1 MFEHV
6 IDALFRAHGY
16 RTQAN
21 AVLVGQSG
29 ARHEIDVLASRRE
42 ALLETRVGIECKNW
56 AQPIDT
62 AVVARARL
70 VRDDLGLG
78 HMVIACPGGATP
90 AARTTAAQAGVTLWE
105 RSELAARLGP
115 AALAALGPAPADT
128 ARRGMARAVPRER
141 AERTL
146 RGELRG
152 PLGVGRGQI
161 RWLGDAWITLFDVRF
176 GCGARAGMRRRLRVR
191 PAYTVYESLTGSACW
206 SGVRPLAADADI
218 HDTAP
223 TLPGAV
229 GADALRAELARMLER
244 SELLVQPTAV
254 ERHEEACRALMIPDA
269 ASVSVDEVVPVAWPI
284 CLAIVDD
291 RRGSRAVVVD
301 AARGRVDPGIGE
313 RCTAQLAALA
323 VHLGVPAAGAPG
335 RARSV

>member
-29 ARHEIDVLASRRE
+29 ARHEVDVLASRRE
-42 ALLETRVGIECKNW
+42 DLLETRVGIECKNW

-90 AARTTAAQAGVTLWE
+90 AARATAAHAGVTLWE
-105 RSELAARLGP
+105 RSELDARLGP
-115 AALAALGPAPADT
+115 AALAALRPAPADS
-128 ARRGMARAVPRER
+128 ARRAVARTMPQAR

-146 RGELRG
+146 RAHTRA
-152 PLGVGRGQI
+152 PLGAGRGQI

-176 GCGARAGMRRRLRVR
+176 GCGARAGVRRRLRVR
-191 PAYTVYESLTGSACW
+191 PAFTVYESLTGSACW
-206 SGVRPLAADADI
+206 TDVRPIAPAAGV
-218 HDTAP
+218 HDDAP

-254 ERHEEACRALMIPDA
+254 ERHEQACRALMIPDA
-269 ASVSVDEVVPVAWPI
+269 AYVSVDEMVAVEWPI

-301 AARGRVDPGIGE
+301 AARGRLDPEIGE
-313 RCTAQLAALA
+313 RCTAQLAPLTA
-323 VHLGVPAAGAPG
+323 HLGVPGAGAPAP
-335 RARSV
+335 AR

>member
-42 ALLETRVGIECKNW
+42 DLLDARVGVECKNW

-105 RSELAARLGP
+105 QPELAARLGP
-115 AALAALGPAPADT
+115 AALAALGPAPGGAP
-128 ARRGMARAVPRER
+128 RRGVA
-141 AERTL
+141 RTL
-146 RGELRG
+146 SQDRAQRMLLAEARG

-161 RWLGDAWITLFDVRF
+161 RWLGDAWITLLEVRF
-176 GCGARAGMRRRLRVR
+176 GCGARAGLRQRLRVR
-191 PAYTVYESLTGSACW
+191 AAYTLYESLTGSACW
-206 SGVRPLAADADI
+206 TGTKPIAVVPASGDA
-218 HDTAP
+218 AP
-223 TLPGAV
+223 TLPGNV
-229 GADALRAELARMLER
+229 SADALRGELVRMLGR
-244 SELLVQPTAV
+244 TDLLVQPTAR
-254 ERHEEACRALMIPDA
+254 ERHEDACRALMIPDG
-269 ASVSVDEVVPVAWPI
+269 ASVSVDDVATLDWPI

-301 AARGRVDPGIGE
+301 AARGRVDPGLGE
-313 RCTAQLAALA
+313 RCTAQLAVLA
-323 VHLGVPAAGAPG
+323 DHLGVPAPG
-335 RARSV
+335 QSVRAR

>member
-29 ARHEIDVLASRRE
+29 ARHEIDVLASRCE
-42 ALLETRVGIECKNW
+42 ELLETRVGIECKNW

-115 AALAALGPAPADT
+115 AALAALGPAPADP
-128 ARRGMARAVPRER
+128 ARRGVARTVPRER

-146 RGELRG
+146 RAAARG
-152 PLGVGRGQI
+152 PLGVGRGQV
-161 RWLGDAWITLFDVRF
+161 RWLGDAWITLHEVRF
-176 GCGARAGMRRRLRVR
+176 GSGARAGIRQRLRVR
-191 PAYTVYESLTGSACW
+191 AANTVYESLTGSARW
-206 SGVRPLAADADI
+206 TDARPIAAVPDIRDA
-218 HDTAP
+218 AP
-223 TLPGAV
+223 TLPAIV
-229 GADALRAELARMLER
+229 GADALRAELVKMLER

-254 ERHEEACRALMIPDA
+254 DRHREACRALMIPDGA
-269 ASVSVDEVVPVAWPI
+269 HVTVDEVLTLDWPI

-291 RRGSRAVVVD
+291 RRGSRAVAVD
-301 AARGRVDPGIGE
+301 AARGRVDPEISE
-313 RCTAQLAALA
+313 RCTARLAALA
-323 VHLGVPAAGAPG
+323 DHLGVPAADEPA
-335 RARSV
+335 RAR